1 MSHQLGILLGDDI
14 GLEVVPEAVKVA
26 KAALTAAGAGGD
38 VEWTELPI
46 GRAALEELGTT
57 MPDDTLDRLAA
68 LDGWILGPIGH
79 QAYRH
84 LGEGAFNPHPIIR
97 KHFEM
102 FANLRPAISYTEVP
116 SLHKDVDVMMVRDNH
131 EGLQPDRSMF
141 KGWGEMMPSPDMAI
155 SVRLIT
161 RQNTERLARV
171 GCELAMQRRRHV
183 TIVHKDTVSP
193 MTCGLFAEA
202 CRDVAKDYPEITF
215 DEVIVDT
222 FALKAVMDPQ
232 QFDVV
237 VISNMFG
244 DIMSDLVAGLVGG
257 LGLAPAL
264 QQGDKYAMAQ
274 AAHGS
279 APDIAGQGIADP
291 YAEVMSMQMLLA
303 WLGGTRGDAA
313 VSRAADAIE
322 NAVKA
327 VIAEKKVL
335 TPDLGGDASTSAMG
349 DAIAEKARVLAAAG

>member
-14 GLEVVPEAVKVA
+14 GPEVVPEAVKVA
-26 KAALTAAGAGGD
+26 KAALGAAGAN

-46 GRAALEELGTT
+46 GRAALDESGTT
-57 MPDDTLDRLAA
+57 MPAGTLERLAD

-102 FANLRPAISYTEVP
+102 FANLRPALSYAEVP
-116 SLHKDVDVMMVRDNH
+116 SLHEKVDVMMVRDNH

-171 GCELAMQRRRHV
+171 GCDLAMGRRRHV
-183 TIVHKDTVSP
+183 TAVHKDTVSP

-202 CRDVAKDYPEITF
+202 CRDVASDYPDITF

-222 FALKAVMDPQ
+222 FALKAVMEPQ

-264 QQGDKYAMAQ
+264 QQGNKYAMAQ

-279 APDIAGQGIADP
+279 APDIAGKGIADP

-303 WLGGTRGDAA
+303 WLGRTREDAA
-313 VSRAADAIE
+313 VERAAVAME
-322 NAVKA
+322 RAVQA
-327 VIAEKKVL
+327 VIAEKMVL
-335 TPDLGGDASTSAMG
+335 TPDLGGTASTYEMG
-349 DAIAEKARVLAAAG
+349 DAIAEKAGAMAGDG

>member
-1 MSHQLGILLGDDI
+1 MSHHLGILLGDDI

-26 KAALTAAGAGGD
+26 KAALAVTGGD
-38 VEWTELPI
+38 VTWTDLPI
-46 GRAALEELGTT
+46 GRAAWDELGTT
-57 MPDDTLDRLAA
+57 MPEGTLDRLAA

-84 LGEGAFNPHPIIR
+84 LDDAAFNPHPIIR

-102 FANLRPAISYTEVP
+102 FANLRPALSYPNLP
-116 SLHKDVDVMMVRDNH
+116 SLHKDVDIMMVRDNH
-131 EGLQPDRSMF
+131 EGMQPDRSMF
-141 KGWGEMMPSPDMAI
+141 KGIGEMMPSPDMAI

-171 GCELAMQRRRHV
+171 ACDLAMGRRKHV
-183 TIVHKDTVSP
+183 TSVHKDTVAP
-193 MTCGLFAEA
+193 LTCGLFAEA
-202 CRDVAKDYPEITF
+202 CRDVAADYPDINF

-222 FALKAVMDPQ
+222 FALKAVMQPG

-257 LGLAPAL
+257 LGMAPAL

-279 APDIAGQGIADP
+279 APDIAGKGIANP
-291 YAEVMSMQMLLA
+291 YAEIMSMQMLLA
-303 WLGGTRGDAA
+303 WLGRTRNDGA
-313 VSRAADAIE
+313 VSRAADAME
-322 NAVKA
+322 RAVKA
-327 VIAEKKVL
+327 VISEATAL
-335 TPDLGGDASTSAMG
+335 TPDLGGVADTAAMG
-349 DAIAEKARVLAAAG
+349 GAITEKACVFAEDT

>member
-1 MSHQLGILLGDDI
+1 MSHQVGILLGDDI
-14 GLEVVPEAVKVA
+14 GPEVVPEAVKAA
-26 KAALTAAGAGGD
+26 KAALGAAGAS

-46 GRAALEELGTT
+46 GRAAWDELGTT
-57 MPDDTLDRLAA
+57 MPDDTLARLAA

-102 FANLRPAISYTEVP
+102 FANLRPALSYAEVP
-116 SLHKDVDVMMVRDNH
+116 SLHDKVDVMMVRDNH

-171 GCELAMQRRRHV
+171 GCDLAMGRRRHV
-183 TIVHKDTVSP
+183 TAVHKDTVSP

-202 CRDVAKDYPEITF
+202 CRDVASDYPDITF
-215 DEVIVDT
+215 DEVMVDT
-222 FALKAVMDPQ
+222 FALKAVMEPQ

-264 QQGDKYAMAQ
+264 QQGNKYAMAQ

-279 APDIAGQGIADP
+279 APDIAGKGIADP

-303 WLGGTRGDAA
+303 WLGRTREDAA
-313 VSRAADAIE
+313 VERAADAME
-322 NAVKA
+322 RAVQA
-327 VIAEKKVL
+327 VIAEKMVL
-335 TPDLGGDASTSAMG
+335 TPDLGGTASTHEMG
-349 DAIAEKARVLAAAG
+349 DAIAEKAGAMAGDG

>member
-1 MSHQLGILLGDDI
+1 MSHRLGILLGDDI
-14 GLEVVPEAVKVA
+14 GPEVVPEAVKVA
-26 KAALTAAGAGGD
+26 KAALAVSGGE
-38 VEWTELPI
+38 VAWSELPI
-46 GRAALEELGTT
+46 GRAAWQAMGTT
-57 MPDDTLDRLAA
+57 MPDGTLDRLAA

-84 LGEGAFNPHPIIR
+84 LDDKAVNPHPIIR

-102 FANLRPAISYTEVP
+102 FANLRPVLSYPELP
-116 SLHKDVDVMMVRDNH
+116 SLHKDVDLMIVRDNH

-171 GCELAMQRRRHV
+171 ACELAMGRRKHV
-183 TIVHKDTVSP
+183 TSVHKDTVAP

-202 CRDVAKDYPEITF
+202 CRDVAADYPDIAF
-215 DEVIVDT
+215 DEVMVDT
-222 FALKAVMDPQ
+222 FALKAVMEPG

-257 LGLAPAL
+257 LGMAPAL
-264 QQGDKYAMAQ
+264 QQGEKYAMAQ

-279 APDIAGQGIADP
+279 APDIAGLGIANP
-291 YAEVMSMQMLLA
+291 YAEIMSMQMLLA
-303 WLGGTRGDAA
+303 WLGRRSGDAA
-313 VSRAADAIE
+313 VTRAAAAME
-322 NAVKA
+322 RAVNAVIEEA
-327 VIAEKKVL
+327 QAL
-335 TPDLGGDASTSAMG
+335 TPDLGGTAATREMG
-349 DAIAEKARVLAAAG
+349 DAIADAAGAFAEDR

>member
-1 MSHQLGILLGDDI
+1 MTHQLGILLGDDI
-14 GLEVVPEAVKVA
+14 GPEVVPEAVKVA
-26 KAALTAAGAGGD
+26 KAALAASGGA
-38 VEWTELPI
+38 VVWRELPI
-46 GRAALEELGTT
+46 GRAAWEATGTT
-57 MPDDTLDRLAA
+57 MPDGTLETLAA

-84 LGEGAFNPHPIIR
+84 LDDKAFNPHPIIR

-102 FANLRPAISYTEVP
+102 FANLRPALSYPNLP

-155 SVRLIT
+155 SIRLIT
-161 RQNTERLARV
+161 RQNTDRLARV
-171 GCELAMQRRRHV
+171 ACELAMGRRKHV
-183 TIVHKDTVSP
+183 TSVHKDTVAP

-202 CRDVAKDYPEITF
+202 CRDVAADYPDITF

-222 FALKAVMDPQ
+222 FALKAVMQPG

-244 DIMSDLVAGLVGG
+244 DIMSDLMAGLVGG
-257 LGLAPAL
+257 LGMAPAL
-264 QQGDKYAMAQ
+264 QQGKKYAMAQ

-279 APDIAGQGIADP
+279 APDIAGQGIANP
-291 YAEVMSMQMLLA
+291 YAEIMSLQMLLA
-303 WLGGTRGDAA
+303 WLGRSRGDGA
-313 VSRAADAIE
+313 VTRAADAME
-322 NAVKA
+322 RAVKV
-327 VIAEKKVL
+327 VIAEAQTL
-335 TPDLGGDASTSAMG
+335 TPDLGGTATTAGMG
-349 DAIAEKARVLAAAG
+349 DAIAAKAGAFAGDG

>member
-14 GLEVVPEAVKVA
+14 GPEVVPEAVKVA
-26 KAALTAAGAGGD
+26 KAALGAAGAN

-46 GRAALEELGTT
+46 GRAALDESGTT
-57 MPDDTLDRLAA
+57 MPDGTLERLAD

-102 FANLRPAISYTEVP
+102 FANLRPALSYAEVP
-116 SLHKDVDVMMVRDNH
+116 SLHDKVDVMIVRDNH

-155 SVRLIT
+155 SIRLIT

-171 GCELAMQRRRHV
+171 GCDLAMGRRRHV
-183 TIVHKDTVSP
+183 TAVHKDTVSP

-202 CRDVAKDYPEITF
+202 CRDVASDYPDITF

-222 FALKAVMDPQ
+222 FALKAVMEPQ

-264 QQGDKYAMAQ
+264 QQGNKYAMAQ

-279 APDIAGQGIADP
+279 APDIAGKGIADP

-303 WLGGTRGDAA
+303 WLGRTREDAA
-313 VSRAADAIE
+313 VERAADAME
-322 NAVKA
+322 RAVQA

-335 TPDLGGDASTSAMG
+335 TPDLGGTASTHEMG
-349 DAIAEKARVLAAAG
+349 EAIAEKAGAMAGDG